1 MRDEG
6 IVTLSNDK
14 KVKVE
19 GIGVVIIEA
28 HRGVKQRLGDVKQV
42 PKFERN
48 LISLGRFKFK
58 ACTFKESR
66 GTLKVIRGSLVLVK
80 EKRSERNLYELQVES
95 GSLGHNLMIVLSVS
109 QRK

>member
-28 HRGVKQRLGDVKQV
+28 HRGVKQRLGDVK
-42 PKFERN
+42 
-48 LISLGRFKFK
+48 
-58 ACTFKESR
+58 
-66 GTLKVIRGSLVLVK
+66 
-80 EKRSERNLYELQVES
+80 
-95 GSLGHNLMIVLSVS
+95 
-109 QRK
+109 